1 MSSDKDTNP
10 ILSLPFCIGHSWH
23 VFSIL
28 CLGNVYT
35 LCCPPPPVFSHGHL
49 HSFSHL
55 VLGTHIHL
63 ILFSHISYC
72 WCLPSPLISTHSLR
86 DTYDAISHTPHAFTP
101 PPPPPPNL
109 LWTLALFHPFCVKV
123 RTHRQ
128 FLTYL
133 IQFSPYLCQ
142 GHLHCFTHFVLRTQT
157 ISDISHTVFHY
168 LCQGCLHCF
177 THFVLWTHRQFLTH
191 LIPFPPI
198 SAKDICTVSPL
209 PRTIALFHP
218 CQGHLH
224 CFTPLMS
231 HFNLFFP
238 FCARET
244 LISNCSS
251 SFMSEVIL
259 Y

>member
-1 MSSDKDTNP
+1 MYIP
-10 ILSLPFCIGHSWH
+10 HAVP
-23 VFSIL
+23 
-28 CLGNVYT
+28 
-35 LCCPPPPVFSHGHL
+35 PPPPVFSHGHL

-63 ILFSHISYC
+63 IIFSHISYC
-72 WCLPSPLISTHSLR
+72 WLFEINKCYTHSLR
-86 DTYDAISHTPHAFTP
+86 DTYHAISHTPHAFTFTTP
-101 PPPPPPNL
+101 PPPHL

-123 RTHRQ
+123 RTIRQ

-133 IQFSPYLCQ
+133 ILFSTISAKDACTVSPILCYEHTQTISDTSHTVSPHLCQ
-142 GHLHCFTHFVLRTQT
+142 GHLHCFT
-157 ISDISHTVFHY
+157 
-168 LCQGCLHCF
+168 
-177 THFVLWTHRQFLTH
+177 
-191 LIPFPPI
+191 P
-198 SAKDICTVSPL
+198 AKDNCIVSPL
-209 PRTIALFHP
+209 PRTFALFHP

-244 LISNCSS
+244 LINLFFPFCARETLISNCSS

-259 Y
+259 H